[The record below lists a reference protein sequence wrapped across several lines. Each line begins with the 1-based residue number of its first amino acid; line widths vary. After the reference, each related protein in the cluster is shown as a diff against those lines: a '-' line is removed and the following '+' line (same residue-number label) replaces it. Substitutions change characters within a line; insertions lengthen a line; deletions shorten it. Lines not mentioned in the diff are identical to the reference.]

1 MSELIRNK
9 STGILEVWENGK
21 KAGPI
26 LTMEDAMAAAGEEG
40 KHYEVIDLDEECADL
55 RCLDSGLNETKMVS
69 RYYLPSEITVG
80 TRLKCENL
88 IYVIA

>member
-9 STGILEVWENGK
+9 RTGILEVWENGK

-55 RCLDSGLNETKMVS
+55 RCLDSEVSETKMVS
-69 RYYLPSEITVG
+69 RYYLPPEVKVG
-80 TRLKCENL
+80 TRLKVENKV
-88 IYVIA
+88 YVIA